1 MLGLLKNFLAKT
13 SDNQKEAVDSGIT
26 WETPTAPN
34 SNLPETP
41 CLTPEYFPDTIADFV
56 FYSAAKLDDA
66 PAEYTAVSIITT
78 AAALVGGSAVVAPK
92 ENDVDWHVVPTLWG
106 GLVGDVSTMKSPS
119 LSVGPKL
126 VPKKSSDE
134 DDDLTLI
141 INNTTVPALVIKLS
155 KEKHGVLICHDE
167 LTGWLTDLE
176 SSKNQSDRAFYLSAF
191 NGDTGYSELRVARS
205 GETLDAA
212 IVSILGGIQPE
223 KIRPF
228 LQNRVKGKGNDGLF
242 ERFQLCVF
250 PETRIETTDIKP
262 DRELEKKVKD
272 AFARLFIF
280 RASNHRAVFR
290 FSDQAQKAFNNYREQ
305 LKEKRRASEPLL
317 QALLNKYT
325 ALCAKLA
332 LIFHLLSQ
340 EDAEE
345 VPRTISK
352 VHLDMAIKWVK
363 FTEMH
368 YKKIMA
374 YALQSEEDKL
384 LDVLISRLPQLAPK
398 FSKRALGRR
407 EWKGVKYGESLD
419 RALKLMEEHGYIKK
433 IVEKPQGRVRTRY
446 LVHPD
451 YRRKA

>member
-56 FYSAAKLDDA
+56 FYSAEKLDDA
-66 PAEYTAVSIITT
+66 PTEYTAVSIITA
-78 AAALVGGSAVVAPK
+78 AAALIGGSAVIAPK
-92 ENDVDWHVVPTLWG
+92 KYDVDWQVVPTIWG

-119 LSVGPKL
+119 LSVGPRL
-126 VPKKSSDE
+126 TSTKSSDE
-134 DDDLTLI
+134 DDEFKLV
-141 INNTTVPALVIKLS
+141 INNTTLPALVIKLS

-176 SSKNQSDRAFYLSAF
+176 SSKNQTERAFYLSAF
-191 NGDTGYSELRVARS
+191 NGDTGYSELRVGRS

-228 LQNRVKGKGNDGLF
+228 LQSRINGKGNDGLF
-242 ERFQLCVF
+242 ERIQLCVF
-250 PETRIETTDIKP
+250 PETKIETTDIKP
-262 DRELEKKVKD
+262 DRVLEQKVKD
-272 AFARLFIF
+272 IFAKLLIF
-280 RASNHRAVFR
+280 RASNHRTVFR
-290 FSDQAQKAFNNYREQ
+290 FSDQAQEAFSNYREL
-305 LKEKRRASEPLL
+305 LKEKRKASEPLL
-317 QALLNKYT
+317 RALLSKYA

-340 EDAEE
+340 EDTEE
-345 VPRTISK
+345 VPRTINK
-352 VHLDMAIKWVK
+352 VHLDMAIKWVNL
-363 FTEMH
+363 TEMH
-368 YKKIMA
+368 YKKLMA
-374 YALQSEEDKL
+374 YALQSEEDEL
-384 LDVLISRLPQLAPK
+384 LEMLVSRLPELAPK
-398 FSKRALGRR
+398 FSKRVLGRR

-433 IVEKPQGRVRTRY
+433 IVEKPQGRIRTRY

-451 YRRKA
+451 YCRKA